1 MALIIVASV
10 TMAISTM
17 QSSSKIADS
26 WKQMASNSIAI
37 NRTDIAA
44 IPPDH
49 YTGGVLN
56 ITVKNTGQTNLTD
69 FAKWDIIVQSQ
80 SGSVS
85 YLNYRGSNPLGD
97 NEWTVTGIYINTGN
111 PEVFDP
117 GILDPGEQMIV
128 AIQLNPEIS
137 SGEACRITI
146 STPNGIN
153 AQTQVIRE

>member
-1 MALIIVASV
+1 
-10 TMAISTM
+10 
-17 QSSSKIADS
+17 
-26 WKQMASNSIAI
+26 
-37 NRTDIAA
+37 
-44 IPPDH
+44 
-49 YTGGVLN
+49 
-56 ITVKNTGQTNLTD
+56 
-69 FAKWDIIVQSQ
+69 VQSQ